1 MSEFENLISR
11 TLESGIEPL
20 TLSYEPIK
28 QFSSDKEYVR
38 VTMTVNSLELGV
50 LELDQYRFVA
60 RRSTQ
65 GDRLVKRH
73 LEKTFLAIPEKLK
86 ENPSIAAFIL
96 PVYGRMIKNR
106 TLHSII
112 FETMVKYPEVSPD
125 KICIEISSDILYED
139 LDDLNEEIKSI
150 KGLGVG
156 LAVGEVGDPF
166 CPLMRLSQLPFDMAL
181 VTSEIYDYL
190 ANDKEEVVGG
200 LTKILHSMDIAVHLQ
215 KIPDDIDLALVEK
228 LGFDGYSLENPPE
241 ELPEVDEFALPKTEA
256 EEPAEQPAEETA
268 EQPGEETAEQPAE
281 ETAAEETDKAEEND
295 LETNEIADEAS
306 ELDSPS
312 ESEG

>member
-1 MSEFENLISR
+1 MSELENLISR

-50 LELDQYRFVA
+50 LGLDEYRFVA

-65 GDRLVKRH
+65 GDRLIKRQ

-86 ENPSIAAFIL
+86 ENPLIAAFII
-96 PVYGRMIKNR
+96 PVYGRMLKNR

-125 KICIEISSDILYED
+125 KICVEISSDILYED
-139 LDDLNEEIKSI
+139 LEDLTEEIKSI
-150 KGLGVG
+150 KGLGVR

-166 CPLMRLSQLPFDMAL
+166 CPLMRLSKLPFDMAL
-181 VTSEIYDYL
+181 VTSEIYEEL
-190 ANDKEEVVGG
+190 ENDNEEVVGG
-200 LTKILHSMDIAVHLQ
+200 LTKILHSMGMIVHLQ
-215 KIPDDIDLALVEK
+215 KVPDEIDLALIEK
-228 LGFDGYSLENPPE
+228 LEFDGYSLANPVEEAPE
-241 ELPEVDEFALPKTEA
+241 EDEFAQYAEQ
-256 EEPAEQPAEETA
+256 EEP
-268 EQPGEETAEQPAE
+268 
-281 ETAAEETDKAEEND
+281 DKAEEIE
-295 LETNEIADEAS
+295 LEEESIENESDEAS
-306 ELDSPS
+306 EPEDPS